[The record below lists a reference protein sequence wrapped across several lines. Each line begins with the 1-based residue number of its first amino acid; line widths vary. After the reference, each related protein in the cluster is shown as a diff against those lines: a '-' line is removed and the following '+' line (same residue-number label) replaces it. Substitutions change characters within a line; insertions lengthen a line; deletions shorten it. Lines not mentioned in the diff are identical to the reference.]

1 MLLNSTATIHGWNL
15 QWLAVASM
23 ALQWHR
29 YQAAVLRVLIF
40 VGTNNIFPTIS
51 GSPYGSGQQCSMTAV
66 DTGSTRALPMYQC
79 VSAKQASLLC
89 TDTAVASL
97 GTEDPICST
106 FGMFG
111 YIFMGHVGRMSPFLV
126 VQHLVPLWQR

>member
-1 MLLNSTATIHGWNL
+1 MLPNSTAIIHSWDL

-29 YQAAVLRVLIF
+29 YQAAVLRVLLI
-40 VGTNNIFPTIS
+40 VDTNNILLTIS
-51 GSPYGSGQQCSMTAV
+51 GSPCGSGQQCSMTAV

-79 VSAKQASLLC
+79 VSAKQASLLR

-97 GTEDPICST
+97 GTEDPI
-106 FGMFG
+106 
-111 YIFMGHVGRMSPFLV
+111 
-126 VQHLVPLWQR
+126 